1 MDFNPINEEE
11 AKEHENDPDE
21 IATLERQYTGAAE

>member
-1 MDFNPINEEE
+1 MEFNPMNDEET
-11 AKEHENDPDE
+11 KEPQNDADE

>member
-1 MDFNPINEEE
+1 MEFNPMNDQET
-11 AKEHENDPDE
+11 KEHENDADE